1 MPADPNHFDIA
12 KVIMI
17 GGWDR
22 GRSGAEAVRQEVRA
36 GDPYGTL
43 NNVFPRVSI
52 TPRGVEDTGVVIKER
67 FGYRTARD
75 TEPNLGCCQS

>member
-1 MPADPNHFDIA
+1 MMPADPNHFDIA

-52 TPRGVEDTGVVIKER
+52 TPRGVKNSGVVILRAVEIPDFPR
-67 FGYRTARD
+67 SL
-75 TEPNLGCCQS
+75 PHLQP